1 MKGIDVSYWQDNID
15 WSKAKK
21 DGVQFAVLREGYR
34 NTIDKRFIE
43 NVKGC
48 QKNGIAVMVYHFIY
62 TDNASTVDNAKSTVA
77 NMKAAGLDIANT
89 WIFADLEYD
98 TWKRNG

>member
-15 WSKAKK
+15 WSKSKK

-62 TDNASTVDNAKSTVA
+62 TDNASTVDKCKVNCCEYESSR
-77 NMKAAGLDIANT
+77 AGHC
-89 WIFADLEYD
+89 EYMD
-98 TWKRNG
+98 FR